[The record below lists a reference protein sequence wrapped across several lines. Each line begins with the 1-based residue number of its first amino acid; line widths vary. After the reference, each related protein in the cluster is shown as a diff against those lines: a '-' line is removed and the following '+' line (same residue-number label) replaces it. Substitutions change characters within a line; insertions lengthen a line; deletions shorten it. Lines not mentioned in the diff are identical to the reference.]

1 MKAGDLLA
9 NTFKYKAVK
18 STGEIIKG
26 IYNAQSK
33 EEVIQMIRGK
43 KQIPVK
49 IEEVKIKSKNVAK
62 LDYFRTKVKAKDLAI
77 FCKQFYTMLYAGIP
91 LINCLEVLIEQSEN
105 RILKKAIEDIFT
117 QMQKGVI
124 LSEALKKNKN
134 VFPHLLVSMVEA
146 GELTGNLDEIL
157 KRMSEHYEKENRI
170 NSKIKGA
177 MVYPIILSIV
187 AIGVVIF
194 LLIFIMP
201 TFIGLFT
208 SSGIALPL
216 PTRILL
222 SFSYFI
228 KKFWYLFLILIS
240 IVGFLLK
247 NLMNIDS
254 GKRAF
259 DRLLFKLPIIGGSIT
274 NIITSRFT
282 RTLSSLLSSGIPI
295 IPSLEAAANVTNNM
309 VVKDGIERVV
319 YDIKKGISLAKL
331 LKDMKVFPPMMI
343 SMVSIGEESGSLDE
357 MLSKTADFYDE
368 ELETAIQKMVSM
380 LEPLMII
387 VMSIII
393 GFIVIAM
400 ILPMFEMV
408 LTIG

>member
-1 MKAGDLLA
+1 M
-9 NTFKYKAVK
+9 
-18 STGEIIKG
+18 
-26 IYNAQSK
+26 
-33 EEVIQMIRGK
+33 
-43 KQIPVK
+43 
-49 IEEVKIKSKNVAK
+49 
-62 LDYFRTKVKAKDLAI
+62 
-77 FCKQFYTMLYAGIP
+77 
-91 LINCLEVLIEQSEN
+91 
-105 RILKKAIEDIFT
+105 
-117 QMQKGVI
+117 
-124 LSEALKKNKN
+124 
-134 VFPHLLVSMVEA
+134 FPHLLVSMVEA